1 VPWTVY
7 NNDGQRKYLTKTEI
21 ESFLKTASRHG
32 GAVYGFCWIMAVTG
46 CRISEALSLNESS
59 IDFEAKQVIILCLK
73 KRSRRVFRAI
83 PLPDDLLRRIQIWMN
98 TGVLPREKFWP
109 WSRMTAYRRIRQ
121 VMREA
126 GLNASYATPK
136 GLRHGFA
143 VRAIQ
148 SNVPLN
154 LVQRWLGHADIKM
167 TAIYASAMGPE
178 ERELASRLWS
188 GRQKYAIEGRPGLE
202 SSRKRRGAQPRKAPQ
217 NSDSLTTA
225 NFPVA
230 VPSSRV
236 SRRSRA
242 VSLAETVG
250 ESNGNVATN
259 WPAVQTTVRQSYQFG
274 PNPSCCLLHFWLKC
288 HA

>member
-1 VPWTVY
+1 MPWTVY

-21 ESFLKTASRHG
+21 DSFLKTARNHG
-32 GAVYGFCWIMAVTG
+32 GAVYGFCWMMAVTG
-46 CRISEALSLNESS
+46 CRISEALSLNENS

-73 KRSRRVFRAI
+73 KRTRRVFRAI
-83 PLPDDLLRRIQIWMN
+83 PLPDDLLRSLEIWMN
-98 TGVLPREKFWP
+98 NGVLPRGKFWP
-109 WSRMTAYRRIRQ
+109 WSRMTAYRRVCEI
-121 VMREA
+121 MRET
-126 GLNASYATPK
+126 GLKASYATPK

-188 GRQKYAIEGRPGLE
+188 GRQQRVSDSGSEGQSGRKR
-202 SSRKRRGAQPRKAPQ
+202 SVAHSRKLLPGGPGQERVSAPPAPPSAPVSRHSSTTWPDSALEERGAHKV
-217 NSDSLTTA
+217 TK
-225 NFPVA
+225 
-230 VPSSRV
+230 
-236 SRRSRA
+236 
-242 VSLAETVG
+242 
-250 ESNGNVATN
+250 
-259 WPAVQTTVRQSYQFG
+259 WPDVQTTLRQSYQFG

-288 HA
+288 HT